1 MDKNKSDNSTINTN
15 STQENNSVSSTNDKS
30 KEQSEENK
38 ISQQINQKK
47 NKNNKYNSMF
57 SYIIEVL
64 TSDKPETDKNKSLIL
79 LEQDFQIVQDKGK
92 IYNLFKDLFPLIS

>member
-15 STQENNSVSSTNDKS
+15 PTQENNSVSSTNDKS

-47 NKNNKYNSMF
+47 NK
-57 SYIIEVL
+57 I
-64 TSDKPETDKNKSLIL
+64 
-79 LEQDFQIVQDKGK
+79 
-92 IYNLFKDLFPLIS
+92 